1 MGSPRSG
8 TGPAAACPDPNRFP
22 TVPPLSPCSALL
34 VIDVQAGWYD
44 ATPAPHDAA
53 GTLARINDL
62 IDRARAAGR
71 PVLFVQHAE
80 APEYEPGT
88 AGWELHPE
96 LHRQPGDPVIAKT
109 TCDAFHRTELGAELR
124 RHDVG
129 TLVVC
134 GAATEFCVD
143 TTIRRAVSEGYRVI
157 VAADAHTTKD
167 RPVLSATQIIAH
179 HNWIWAELSA
189 PQPPVVVPAAE
200 IVFG

>member
-1 MGSPRSG
+1 MSL
-8 TGPAAACPDPNRFP
+8 
-22 TVPPLSPCSALL
+22 VPPNSALH
-34 VIDVQAGWYD
+34 VIDIQCGWYC
-44 ATPAPHDAA
+44 ATPGPHDAA

-71 PVLFVQHAE
+71 PILFVQHAE
-80 APEYEPGT
+80 TPEYEPGT
-88 AGWELHPE
+88 PGWELHPG
-96 LHRQPGDPVIAKT
+96 LHRRPGDPVVAKT
-109 TCDAFHRTELGAELR
+109 TCDAFHRTELAAELR
-124 RHDVG
+124 RRGIG

-143 TTIRRAVSEGYRVI
+143 TTIRRAVSEGFHVI
-157 VAADAHTTKD
+157 VAADAHTTKG

-189 PQPPVVVPAAE
+189 PQPPIVIPAAE

>member
-1 MGSPRSG
+1 MPPLPPRS
-8 TGPAAACPDPNRFP
+8 AI
-22 TVPPLSPCSALL
+22 L
-34 VIDVQAGWYD
+34 VIDIQCGWYN
-44 ATPAPHDAA
+44 ATPGPHDPA
-53 GTLARINDL
+53 GTLARINGL

-71 PVLFVQHAE
+71 PIIFVQHAE
-80 APEYEPGT
+80 TPEYEPGT
-88 AGWELHPE
+88 PGWELHLE

-109 TCDAFHRTELGAELR
+109 TCDAFHGTGLGAELR
-124 RHDVG
+124 RRNVG

-143 TTIRRAVSEGYRVI
+143 TTIRRAVSEGFHVI